1 VRVWHQKTLGLAL
14 SDISPHPWFRG
25 GNVVPLTELPATRS
39 ARRRTLMAVQTPF
52 VAMAAIFSFAVLLV
66 IPDIFVSPF
75 FVGGVAIIVATT
87 AAGLLVPWN
96 LLPYNAMIV
105 LALADLVAVSF
116 MRVASF
122 ESIPGVGYLAVFPAI
137 WIAYAFHGPLMSFA
151 VWGSIVLVSVP
162 LILVGATPETPLEWI
177 NVLILPTGLLL
188 IVWAVRAA
196 ARQVRESRAVLRRTS
211 ELQVKALR
219 AAQDSE
225 LVMRSIF
232 DTVDA
237 AMAFY
242 DVDERPVMA
251 NDAARMT
258 VAKLGFSLDHP
269 PFGGEYVYKAD
280 RVTPIPIEEQ
290 IIPRALRGERIFGH
304 VEWLGPPGDQS
315 AIMASAQQVNRAD
328 GELLG
333 TVIAVYDITEL
344 ANAVSVR
351 EEFLRTVSHELRTP
365 LTSIIGYL
373 EVMEDSTDL
382 EEAGIAGFMEIVQ
395 RNAAA
400 LHTRVAQL
408 LAFSDIT
415 TSATP
420 ELADASDM
428 VRAAVDEHRAEANKA
443 GLTITADV
451 PDSMII
457 NADVSGAQQVLGHL
471 ISNAIKYTSPGGAVT
486 VSTHRD
492 GNFFVLRVTDTGR
505 GMTPE
510 EQRQAF
516 DRFFRAPGV
525 RTEAVQG
532 FGIGLSI
539 VKEIVEAHEGTVS
552 IDSTPGIGTTVTVRA
567 AIVSQR
573 ATAAAAAPSV
583 IATGA

>member
-1 VRVWHQKTLGLAL
+1 
-14 SDISPHPWFRG
+14 
-25 GNVVPLTELPATRS
+25 
-39 ARRRTLMAVQTPF
+39 
-52 VAMAAIFSFAVLLV
+52 MAAIVAVAAAFLV
-66 IPDIFVSPF
+66 PDVFLSPF
-75 FVGGVAIIVATT
+75 FLAGIAVIIGTT
-87 AAGLLVPWN
+87 VAGLSIPWDR
-96 LLPYNAMIV
+96 LPYNSMIV
-105 LALADLVAVSF
+105 LAIADLIAVSF
-116 MRVASF
+116 LRVAAF

-137 WIAYAFHGPLMSFA
+137 WIAYAFHGPLMSAA
-151 VWGSIVLVSVP
+151 VWGSILLVAVP
-162 LILVGATPETPLEWI
+162 LITVGATPQTPLEWV
-177 NVLILPTGLLL
+177 NVLILPVGLLL
-188 IVWAVRAA
+188 IVLAVRAA
-196 ARQVRESRAVLRRTS
+196 ALQVRASRAVLNETS
-211 ELQVKALR
+211 ALQVEALR

-225 LVMRSIF
+225 LVMRSVF

-242 DVDERPVMA
+242 GVDERPVMA

-269 PFGGEYVYKAD
+269 PFGGDFVYRAD
-280 RVTPIPIEEQ
+280 RVTPIPIAEQ
-290 IIPRALRGERIFGH
+290 IIPRALSGERIAGH

-315 AIMASAQQVNRAD
+315 AIMASAQQVHRPN

-344 ANAVSVR
+344 ANAISVR

-382 EEAGIAGFMEIVQ
+382 EEAGIAEFMEIVQ

-415 TSATP
+415 TLAAP
-420 ELADASDM
+420 ELVNVSELL
-428 VRAAVDEHRAEANKA
+428 RAAVLRYQPEAAKA
-443 GLTITADV
+443 GLTLASDIE
-451 PDSMII
+451 DSVVV
-457 NADVSGAQQVLGHL
+457 NLDRNGGKQVLGHIL
-471 ISNAIKYTSPGGAVT
+471 SNAIKYTPAGGTVT
-486 VSTHRD
+486 VSMR
-492 GNFFVLRVTDTGR
+492 RVGTTFELSVSDTGR
-505 GMTPE
+505 GMSPE

-539 VKEIVEAHEGTVS
+539 VKEIVEAHGGKVTITSALGV
-552 IDSTPGIGTTVTVRA
+552 GTTVTIRTPEIA
-567 AIVSQR
+567 QR
-573 ATAAAAAPSV
+573 ASVPSN
-583 IATGA
+583 

>member
-1 VRVWHQKTLGLAL
+1 
-14 SDISPHPWFRG
+14 
-25 GNVVPLTELPATRS
+25 
-39 ARRRTLMAVQTPF
+39 
-52 VAMAAIFSFAVLLV
+52 MAALLAIAVFFV
-66 IPDIFVSPF
+66 IPDVFFSPF
-75 FVGGVAIIVATT
+75 FLAGVAVIVATST
-87 AAGLLVPWN
+87 AGLVVPWN
-96 LLPYNAMIV
+96 LLPYNSMIV
-105 LALADLVAVSF
+105 LAIADLAAVSF
-116 MRVASF
+116 LRVAAF

-137 WIAYAFHGPLMSFA
+137 WIAYAFHGPLMSLA
-151 VWGSIVLVSVP
+151 VWGSIVLVAVP
-162 LILVGATPETPLEWI
+162 LILVGATPETPLQWI
-177 NVLILPTGLLL
+177 NVFVLPTGLLL

-196 ARQVRESRAVLRRTS
+196 ARQVRESRATLRRTS
-211 ELQVKALR
+211 ELQVEALR

-225 LVMRSIF
+225 LVMRSVF

-242 DVDERPVMA
+242 GVDERPVMA
-251 NDAARMT
+251 NEAARMT

-269 PFGGEYVYKAD
+269 PFGGEFVYKAD
-280 RVTPIPIEEQ
+280 RVTPIPIDEQ

-315 AIMASAQQVNRAD
+315 AIMASAQQVRRTN

-373 EVMEDSTDL
+373 EVMEDSADL

-415 TSATP
+415 TTATP
-420 ELADASDM
+420 ELADASELVRSA
-428 VRAAVDEHRAEANKA
+428 VRAHQSEADKA
-443 GLTITADV
+443 GLTLTADV
-451 PDSMII
+451 DASMII
-457 NADVSGAQQVLGHL
+457 NADVSGANQVLGHL
-471 ISNAIKYTSPGGAVT
+471 LSNAIKYTPAGGAVT
-486 VSTHRD
+486 VSMHREGD
-492 GNFFVLRVTDTGR
+492 SFVLTVTDTGR

-516 DRFFRAPGV
+516 DRFFRAQDV
-525 RTEAVQG
+525 RTAAVQG

-539 VKEIVEAHEGTVS
+539 VKEIVEAHGGTVT
-552 IDSTPGIGTTVTVRA
+552 IDSTAGVGTSVTVRA
-567 AIVSQR
+567 AIVAR
-573 ATAAAAAPSV
+573 HPAAAEPITV
-583 IATGA
+583 GA